1 MTWTNRLTLFTT
13 LDYVALGLLIAAW
26 LLIGWRVESTTS
38 KTPSTARIMS
48 GYRREWMRQFITRQ
62 PRIFDATVL
71 DGLRQGITFYA
82 STCLLVLGGARSGK
96 SRYAQAR
103 AEATGLDRCFIATAQ
118 ADKQAAAEKGFEFR
132 PHSLD
137 VNWIDVGP
145 AEGRLAG
152 YLGTYATYTGG
163 AHPNVGF
170 DVLNWDREAARE
182 IAFTDLF
189 DDADA
194 ARTAITSQLKGG
206 LLEAKRERLSG
217 MSVDDEELLSA
228 WVNPA
233 FEGDAAVFRGF
244 TIARSSDETKAGGLI
259 YHFAPYEVGAYAEG
273 IYEVGVPY
281 EAFSG
286 MLKRHYRN
294 AFGGTPIL
302 P

>member
-1 MTWTNRLTLFTT
+1 MGRFCW
-13 LDYVALGLLIAAW
+13 
-26 LLIGWRVESTTS
+26 
-38 KTPSTARIMS
+38 
-48 GYRREWMRQFITRQ
+48 
-62 PRIFDATVL
+62 VL
-71 DGLRQGITFYA
+71 PA
-82 STCLLVLGGARSGK
+82 CLLVLAACGAEPADGDAERDQ
-96 SRYAQAR
+96 SRTAKGAAASTDSLFNADPQVAVVNGEQAATIDINLPANIDTLHPDLASAIRER
-103 AEATGLDRCFIATAQ
+103 ANRGTEAFIATAQ

-132 PHSLD
+132 PHALD

-194 ARTAITSQLKGG
+194 ARTAITSELKGG

-286 MLKRHYRN
+286 MLKRQYRN